1 MSIINCAGCG
11 YETNTACSDY
21 INRTDGMA
29 DVCYARL
36 ARNNMWEQGCGYDE
50 ASESDKAFA
59 RKVIGWLTGL

>member
-1 MSIINCAGCG
+1 
-11 YETNTACSDY
+11 
-21 INRTDGMA
+21 MA